1 MAVWA
6 GFRGGEG
13 FGIARRI
20 YRILGWCISQGGA
33 LPGRYEYIIWLAPS
47 DQETQS
53 TCIYIKYHGS
63 VVEPSKLVQLKAGFS
78 TELIPFVS

>member
-33 LPGRYEYIIWLAPS
+33 LPGRYEYVRDSL
-47 DQETQS
+47 
-53 TCIYIKYHGS
+53 
-63 VVEPSKLVQLKAGFS
+63 F
-78 TELIPFVS
+78 

>member
-33 LPGRYEYIIWLAPS
+33 LPGRYEYRVKLRKYYN
-47 DQETQS
+47 DQFEVENAR
-53 TCIYIKYHGS
+53 IYLRN
-63 VVEPSKLVQLKAGFS
+63 KLR
-78 TELIPFVS
+78 